1 MEQTLLCVLGLFS
14 LNLLFYCGQAEVV
27 LTVEPNWSVFF
38 HGESVTLIC
47 DVKEGQETDWWYSFN
62 RDGQR
67 FIEYSDFK
75 KHQIHRQYIRTGNYS
90 CTGDKKRSGNPQE
103 SKKVHLTVLVY
114 TPKALIL
121 EGNSS
126 TVGAVMLTCSV
137 SPSTPGWE
145 YSWYSGTNTQPLTA
159 GDVVFHSNDRIS
171 VSQDGLYRCAGGRGT
186 PRYYTV
192 QSDTFVAITPVV
204 KLNHNWPEVFYGE
217 ETRLTCEM
225 KGGENVVWEYE
236 WMKQQVVLPE
246 NKKEHVVV
254 HATTSDY
261 MCRAE
266 STYGQTRWSKA
277 FRLTVIDSPNL
288 SVSSLWPNPGAS
300 VNLNCAAKHPS
311 AGCRFY
317 WYKLIPNIA
326 REYLYDYELLPGS
339 TNGTTQD
346 SYVVYNHTNTAGYA
360 CRAGRGDPVHY
371 TSYSHK
377 FVWSREF
384 QSPPSLR
391 VSPDKVQHFRSDSVS
406 LTCEGNSST
415 QWTVVRFR
423 QDGFM
428 SQRCSGFGT
437 LTGSTCTTQLN
448 EQHAVYWCE
457 SKSGQFSSAINISV
471 SYKDILLE
479 SPTHPVT
486 EGEAVTLRC
495 KLKTGNFV
503 ADVFFYQNNKVVQND
518 TRWTLTIPAVSK
530 SHEGFYRCEGK
541 YSQRTLTSPQS
552 WISVKSVSKP
562 EHSPGHMPLI
572 VGLVCGVLVIIPLLL
587 LLVVFCY
594 RMSKEN
600 KETFSSSEYASPQH
614 DDACHYETVKPRVDT
629 EDDEVRGV
637 VYSLIEIK
645 KRHEINGEKSKPDK
659 GCVYSDLKIQ
669 SDADDDQMYAQV
681 QSCSKDKKNNKRQST
696 PAVAEETVYSEI
708 NPGKSSDQ

>member
-1 MEQTLLCVLGLFS
+1 MEQTLLWVLGLFS

-67 FIEYSDFK
+67 FIVYSSNK
-75 KHQIHRQYIRTGNYS
+75 KHQTYTQYIQTGNYS
-90 CTGDKKRSGNPQE
+90 CTGDNKRSGNPQE

-121 EGNSS
+121 EVNSS

-145 YSWYSGTNTQPLTA
+145 YSWYSGTNAQPLTA

-277 FRLTVIDSPNL
+277 FRLTVI
-288 SVSSLWPNPGAS
+288 V
-300 VNLNCAAKHPS
+300 
-311 AGCRFY
+311 
-317 WYKLIPNIA
+317 
-326 REYLYDYELLPGS
+326 
-339 TNGTTQD
+339 
-346 SYVVYNHTNTAGYA
+346 
-360 CRAGRGDPVHY
+360 
-371 TSYSHK
+371 
-377 FVWSREF
+377 
-384 QSPPSLR
+384 
-391 VSPDKVQHFRSDSVS
+391 
-406 LTCEGNSST
+406 
-415 QWTVVRFR
+415 
-423 QDGFM
+423 
-428 SQRCSGFGT
+428 
-437 LTGSTCTTQLN
+437 
-448 EQHAVYWCE
+448 
-457 SKSGQFSSAINISV
+457 
-471 SYKDILLE
+471 KDILLE
-479 SPTHPVT
+479 SPTHPVA

-503 ADVFFYQNNKVVQND
+503 ADVFFYQNDKVVQND